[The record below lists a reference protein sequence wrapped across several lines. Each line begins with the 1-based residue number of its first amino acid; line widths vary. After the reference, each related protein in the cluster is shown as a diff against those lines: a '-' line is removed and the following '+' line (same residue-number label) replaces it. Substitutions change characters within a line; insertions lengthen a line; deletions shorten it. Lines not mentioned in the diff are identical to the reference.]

1 MGTSGLYTER
11 AIGPRQEPPAAGTVR
26 MALPSGHGAWETGA
40 EDEARRAAKASR
52 GGEPDIFWRNPAMK
66 RVLVFVFLSAVLAVG
81 ATLFAIWASTY
92 VRSHRDSAHPLTT
105 AVADSPR
112 RA

>member
-1 MGTSGLYTER
+1 
-11 AIGPRQEPPAAGTVR
+11 
-26 MALPSGHGAWETGA
+26 
-40 EDEARRAAKASR
+40 
-52 GGEPDIFWRNPAMK
+52 MK